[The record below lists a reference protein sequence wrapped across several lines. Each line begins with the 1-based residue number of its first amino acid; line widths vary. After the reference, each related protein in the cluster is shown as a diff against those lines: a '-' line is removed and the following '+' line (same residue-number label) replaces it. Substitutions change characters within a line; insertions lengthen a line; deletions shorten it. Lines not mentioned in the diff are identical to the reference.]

1 MTKRSVQLTMFLA
14 LALLTV
20 ALAAAQADDDKPVAP
35 ANPAADSETAM
46 KLTVRDPRV
55 DQSRNG
61 GVAWGMWDIGRPH
74 PMQGK
79 GEFGGHDAIGI
90 VAGSLIPTDCS
101 LYWKDPDT
109 HKILCFSS
117 QASLVYF
124 LEAPK
129 DNTVRAEA
137 RWREMQTSGLAADD
151 GTPGGGK
158 TPPAVTITVIDFNF
172 LDTSDEERDQ
182 RQEHDVRLIAFM
194 AALRRDLAAQG
205 KSIVA
210 QKCDPEPCSVALPVT
225 DLSRNAREAGAGM
238 LLVGRIHKMSTLI
251 LSAKVVA
258 IDTETGQIVLDKAF
272 TFRGDDDDAWR
283 SAEGY
288 IAKHLVGM

>member
-1 MTKRSVQLTMFLA
+1 MIKSGVRLMIFSA
-14 LALLTV
+14 SALLSV
-20 ALAAAQADDDKPVAP
+20 ALAAAQADDVKPVGP
-35 ANPAADSETAM
+35 ANPEADSQAAM
-46 KLTVRDPRV
+46 KFTVRDPRV

-61 GVAWGMWDIGRPH
+61 DVAWGMWDIGRPH

-90 VAGSLIPTDCS
+90 AAGSLIPTDCS
-101 LYWKDPDT
+101 LYWNEPDT
-109 HKILCFSS
+109 HKVLCFSS

-129 DNTVRAEA
+129 ENAARAEA
-137 RWREMQTSGLAADD
+137 RWREMQGTGLAADD
-151 GTPGGGK
+151 GKGGGK
-158 TPPAVTITVIDFNF
+158 TPSAATITVIDFNF

-251 LSAKVVA
+251 LSVKVVA